1 MILSQLTC
9 NCVVVLYFA
18 LIPEMMIEMRIWV
31 VLLGL
36 LRFLWVGVGSCDL
49 GELYL
54 LCLLE
59 GFLPGP
65 RSSLQCCGDIL
76 SVVDS
81 LA

>member
-18 LIPEMMIEMRIWV
+18 LTPGMRIWV

-76 SVVDS
+76 SVVDA